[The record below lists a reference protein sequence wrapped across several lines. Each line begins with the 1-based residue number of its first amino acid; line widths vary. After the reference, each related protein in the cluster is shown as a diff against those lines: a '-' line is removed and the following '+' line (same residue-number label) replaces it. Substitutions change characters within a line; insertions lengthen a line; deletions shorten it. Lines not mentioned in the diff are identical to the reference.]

1 MDTSNAENRTA
12 MIHAMERK
20 LNPLWYSRRNKTDR
34 DTYCTISIAQ
44 FWDWLTYIDVSY
56 RCSYVRMT
64 I

>member
-20 LNPLWYSRRNKTDR
+20 LNPSWYARRNKS
-34 DTYCTISIAQ
+34 DTHCTISIAQ
-44 FWDWLTYIDVSY
+44 FWDWLTYIDV
-56 RCSYVRMT
+56 R